1 MKQRKRESKAEM
13 IARYQDEARLV
24 LAKRH
29 GAQGRLLAIAA
40 AAGAAGL
47 DMEPGGRLAGSMPP
61 KKVT

>member
-40 AAGAAGL
+40 AAGL
-47 DMEPGGRLAGSMPP
+47 DMEPVGRLAGSMPP